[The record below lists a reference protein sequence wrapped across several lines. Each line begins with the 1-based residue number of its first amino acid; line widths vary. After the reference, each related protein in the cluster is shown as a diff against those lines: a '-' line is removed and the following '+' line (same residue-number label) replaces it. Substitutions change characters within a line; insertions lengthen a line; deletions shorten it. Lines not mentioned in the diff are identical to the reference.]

1 MPYLPASE
9 WLKQAQALP
18 VGRKLRIRHHC
29 GRSPALDVYHNE
41 DSWSAYCF
49 RCHAGGRVQKEHQT
63 LRKPVQDADRIGPVP
78 ADVLHLQDA
87 YSFEQSQIWR
97 LLTQKGCPPG
107 VIPGESIWY
116 SRSARRIMLR
126 SGQHALGR
134 AIDPNRMP
142 KWLMYGDWHGA
153 PKLWVTRAPAGGT
166 APAPGARRTW
176 ALTEDALSAYK
187 VAKAIELY
195 APSSSVCVAATLGTA
210 LTDRT
215 LPLFLNSDIIN
226 MYDGDSA
233 GEAGFKAMRQRL
245 AVLGCTVQ
253 DKRPETGD
261 PKDRPLEELWTEIS
275 SAL

>member
-1 MPYLPASE
+1 
-9 WLKQAQALP
+9 
-18 VGRKLRIRHHC
+18 
-29 GRSPALDVYHNE
+29 
-41 DSWSAYCF
+41 
-49 RCHAGGRVQKEHQT
+49 
-63 LRKPVQDADRIGPVP
+63 
-78 ADVLHLQDA
+78 
-87 YSFEQSQIWR
+87 
-97 LLTQKGCPPG
+97 
-107 VIPGESIWY
+107 
-116 SRSARRIMLR
+116 MLR
-126 SGQHALGR
+126 SGTRALGR
-134 AIDPNRMP
+134 AIDPNRQP
-142 KWLMYGDWHGA
+142 KWLLFGA
-153 PKLWVTRAPAGGT
+153 WSGCAKLWVTRGPAEGT

-187 VAKAIELY
+187 VAKAISTF

-226 MYDGDSA
+226 MYDGDPA